1 MSAFA
6 SARRAAVPQPPRN
19 EIDGKPRPVL
29 GVLNDLAAYLP
40 TEGIAVYIAVVAF
53 GSGLNSPA
61 VPWIALAAAVLLNG
75 IVSIVVY
82 RSLIDPNDRPGATRL
97 SLLVVVTSVL
107 STVYIASLE
116 GNPFQVSLGWNLIWP
131 GIVAIVLV
139 AVMPFLAPVLG
150 LRRRELDTH

>member
-19 EIDGKPRPVL
+19 QIDGTPRPIL

-40 TEGIAVYIAVVAF
+40 SEGIAVYIAIIAF
-53 GSGLNSPA
+53 GSGLNSAA
-61 VPWIALAAAVLLNG
+61 VPWIAVAAAILLNG
-75 IVSIVVY
+75 IVTVVVY
-82 RSLIDPNDRPGATRL
+82 RALISAADRPGAARL
-97 SLLVVVTSVL
+97 SLLVIVTTFL
-107 STVYIASLE
+107 SMVYIASLE

-150 LRRRELDTH
+150 LRRRELDTD

>member
-19 EIDGKPRPVL
+19 VVNGEPRPLL

-40 TEGIAVYIAVVAF
+40 SEGIAVYIAVIAF
-53 GSGLNSPA
+53 GSGLNSTA

-75 IVSIVVY
+75 IVTIVVY
-82 RSLIDPNDRPGATRL
+82 RSLRDPADRPGSARL
-97 SLLVVVTSVL
+97 SLLVVVTTIL
-107 STVYIASLE
+107 SIVYISSLE
-116 GNPFQVSLGWNLIWP
+116 GNPFQTTLGWNLIWP
-131 GIVAIVLV
+131 GIAAIVLV
-139 AVMPFLAPVLG
+139 AIMPFVAPVLG